1 MNDFPGLSNPSDIS
15 LLLRA
20 YAEQR
25 FLVSELIPALRE
37 LERPG
42 SVPQEELETA
52 RAYLEAL
59 WLDECERAAET
70 DAAFIELNSWDR
82 GPSRVLCE
90 RARRYNAAV
99 RRLRATVDARV
110 TRLTRGD
117 HPPRS
122 RQRIRSY

>member
-1 MNDFPGLSNPSDIS
+1 MNEFPGLTHPSDIS

-25 FLVSELIPALRE
+25 FLVSELIPVLRE

-42 SVPQEELETA
+42 SVPDDELEA
-52 RAYLEAL
+52 ALAYLEAL
-59 WLDECERAAET
+59 WLDECGRAAET

-99 RRLRATVDARV
+99 RRLRATVDVRV
-110 TRLTRGD
+110 TRLTRADAGL
-117 HPPRS
+117 PLRERTRS
-122 RQRIRSY
+122 